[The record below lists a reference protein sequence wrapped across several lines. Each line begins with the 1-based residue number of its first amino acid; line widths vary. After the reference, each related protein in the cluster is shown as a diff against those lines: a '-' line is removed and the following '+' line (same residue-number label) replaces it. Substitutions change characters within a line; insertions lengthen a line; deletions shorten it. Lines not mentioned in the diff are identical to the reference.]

1 MPKQTLARPRTIV
14 KKKSPTPPPL
24 PPPAPAQTGFSV
36 IPIVA
41 IMLGLTALGL
51 VTAFIFLYAVPGRST
66 PGNSAAMTVEEGDAI
81 NDLTN
86 EVDDRALYTSATYR
100 VSIEY
105 PSSYVIT
112 QQDDSQLL
120 LASSQPCAK
129 YLRLPTTAIATECV
143 YPSLTIARTK
153 ITVRGTAATT
163 TITMNGLQWEKT
175 VDESTPNSSV
185 LVYQAQK
192 DGVWYIVQA
201 QYAQAAGDGVDLIVS
216 SLANSLTFAE
226 KATTNAAAQSA
237 SPSADWQQYT
247 IDTTAETFMKTD
259 TGKTL
264 RLATPFP
271 LNDYHGQTTPW
282 GALFWKK
289 GPSKTATIKGFDQPM
304 EYEGPIDPV
313 FQFYDFSTGTFSQ
326 PPAVT
331 FTKGS
336 QVFQQVFSII
346 PSSTEKKL
354 LIEIGTFDTASD
366 EFVPGLGGPEPVK
379 TIGKVYDL
387 ETNTF
392 ESGDPLTAAKN
403 ITSFPLFSGATWDSQ
418 HKMVVLAPGGEGCG
432 RYDTLTFIDL
442 ATKRKTIA
450 GGAKSFDFA
459 ESVCNPKN
467 TVSPDGR
474 WFVLYGTNTKQRSS
488 AYLFTAEHGST
499 PVKQTSVSAT
509 LANSWVKTWNTTGR
523 LPTITFDT
531 GTTIDF
537 Q

>member
-1 MPKQTLARPRTIV
+1 MPKQTHARPRTIV
-14 KKKSPTPPPL
+14 KKSPTPPPP
-24 PPPAPAQTGFSV
+24 PPPAPARVGFSV

-66 PGNSAAMTVEEGDAI
+66 TGNSAAMTVEEGDAI

-105 PSSYVIT
+105 PSSYVVT
-112 QQDDSQLL
+112 QKNDSQLL
-120 LASSQPCAK
+120 LASSQACAK
-129 YLRLPTTAIATECV
+129 NLQLPTTVIATGCV
-143 YPSLTIARTK
+143 YPSLTIAKTK
-153 ITVRGTAATT
+153 ITVPGTATTT

-185 LVYQAQK
+185 LVYQAQQ

-201 QYAQAAGDGVDLIVS
+201 QYNQAAGDGVDLIVS

-237 SPSADWQQYT
+237 FPSADWQQYT
-247 IDTTAETFMKTD
+247 IDTTAETFMKTGN
-259 TGKTL
+259 GKTL
-264 RLATPFP
+264 RLPTPFP

-289 GPSKTATIKGFDQPM
+289 GPAKTATIKGFDQPI
-304 EYEGPIDPV
+304 EYEGAIDPA

-326 PPAVT
+326 LPAVT
-331 FTKGS
+331 FTKGG
-336 QVFQQVFSII
+336 QVFQQVFSVI

-366 EFVPGLGGPEPVK
+366 EFVPGLGGPGPVK

-387 ETNTF
+387 ATDTF
-392 ESGDPLTAAKN
+392 ESGDPLTAARN
-403 ITSFPLFSGATWDSQ
+403 IASFPLFSGPAWDSQ
-418 HKMVVLAPGGEGCG
+418 HQTIVLVPGGEGCG
-432 RYDTLTFIDL
+432 QYDSLTFFNL
-442 ATKRKTIA
+442 AEKSKATA
-450 GGAKSFDFA
+450 GGPKSFDFA
-459 ESVCNPKN
+459 EGVCNPRN
-467 TVSPDGR
+467 GVSPDGR
-474 WFVLYGTNTKQRSS
+474 WFILYGTNTKQQSS
-488 AYLFTAEHGST
+488 VYLFTAERGPT
-499 PVKQTSVSAT
+499 PVKQRSVSAT
-509 LANSWVKTWNTTGR
+509 LANSWAKTWDTTGTF
-523 LPTITFDT
+523 PTMTFDT
-531 GTTIDF
+531 GTAVDF